1 MAYFNMCHKSIT
13 YLNIIHTEDC
23 TTVIH
28 VLLQIFFQI
37 FKNKGKGLLSMHN
50 VMQCNC
56 KITSV
61 SENIIQEHMREE

>member
-1 MAYFNMCHKSIT
+1 MYRNTWHSSIT
-13 YLNIIHTEDC
+13 YLNIIHTEDG

-37 FKNKGKGLLSMHN
+37 FENKGKGLLSMHN
-50 VMQCNC
+50 VMQCHC

-61 SENIIQEHMREE
+61 SKNIIQNTWAKIN